1 MVLKMQSHSSRHMSS
16 RLAHPLSGLLKQITD
31 PAQSMTQ
38 MMTRAVCQNVASS
51 ELYARLRTLRTTVT
65 AGASAALIALCSQS
79 ISTTAQAAEGDYGTQ
94 IASTRLQS
102 THISESFK
110 LGNVLEKA
118 PLSNADAQLYKRI
131 FKYQEAGHI
140 RKASTLIRKLHSKSL
155 MGYVLAQRY
164 LHPTAYRSKYREL
177 SAWLASYAD
186 HPDADRIYK
195 LALKKRP
202 RKAAYPKRPSARKL
216 SGTGGDVTT
225 RDKKY
230 ITPNKSNSARKK
242 AKLYRRKIARNLRRG
257 ILTKS
262 IQVLSY
268 KDVKR
273 VINRTERDRLR
284 AEIAA
289 GFFYD
294 GQSQK
299 ALNLA
304 QQVISRSGAKVSNAY
319 WIAGL
324 SSWKLGKY
332 QKALGYFDKLTKHDY
347 AGDWTKSAGAYWASR
362 AAAATETYHDV
373 SYYLN
378 KAAAHPRTF
387 YGQIAVQAL
396 GTEQQANWSLPPV
409 KEQDVDAVLD
419 TKAGHRALALLQIG
433 YDDYAEQELRGL
445 YRRATP
451 AMRRVFLGIATK
463 TDMPAFAMR
472 LAGLIAKNESI
483 IADAA
488 LYPLPH
494 WEPRTGFQLD
504 RALLFALM
512 RQESGFLPNAKSYA
526 GARGLMQ
533 VMPGTARFIARS
545 SNIKISS
552 GRLYEPETN
561 LALGQAYIHHLMDF
575 KESRK
580 SLFHILASYNAG
592 PGNVQKWNRKD
603 MGEGDP
609 LLFIESI
616 PLKETRDYIERVFTN
631 YWMYRQ
637 QMGQKTPSLQSVS
650 SNDWPRY
657 IAMD

>member
-1 MVLKMQSHSSRHMSS
+1 MASKMHPHSSRHMSP
-16 RLAHPLSGLLKQITD
+16 RPAHALSDLFKQIKD
-31 PAQSMTQ
+31 PAQIV
-38 MMTRAVCQNVASS
+38 TRAVYQNVALSGF
-51 ELYARLRTLRTTVT
+51 YGRLRGLKTTVT

-79 ISTTAQAAEGDYGTQ
+79 IPMTAQAAEGEHGTQ

-102 THISESFK
+102 NHISESFK

-118 PLSNADAQLYKRI
+118 PLSNSDAQLYKRI
-131 FKYQEAGHI
+131 FKYQKAGHI
-140 RKASTLIRKLHSKSL
+140 NKASSLTRKLRNKSL

-164 LHPTAYRSKYREL
+164 LHPTAYRSRYREL
-177 SAWLASYAD
+177 SAWLAKYSD
-186 HPDADRIYK
+186 HPDASRIYK

-262 IQVLSY
+262 IKILSY

-304 QQVISRSGAKVSNAY
+304 QQIISRSGTKVSNAY

-324 SSWKLGKY
+324 SSWKMGKY
-332 QKALGYFDKLTKHDY
+332 QKALGYFDKLSKHDY

-362 AAAATETYHDV
+362 AAAATENYHDV

-387 YGQIAVQAL
+387 YGQISVQAL
-396 GTEQQANWSLPPV
+396 GTQQQANWSLPAV
-409 KEQDVDAVLD
+409 KERDVDAVLD

-580 SLFHILASYNAG
+580 SLFHVLASYNAG

-603 MGEGDP
+603 MGAGDP

-637 QMGQKTPSLQSVS
+637 QMGQNTPSLKSVS